1 MAEPKKKSYLADA
14 WLVLLL
20 AVVFGVA
27 LAGVHLGL
35 RDTIDDNKLGEAMK
49 RIPSLVPGAV
59 KGKLDKTTGKGESKR
74 YLALNDAEEQVGV
87 VLQGKGSGYADM
99 IEVLIGVNSEGTMI
113 TGLYVL
119 ECKETP
125 NLGDKIKGKAF
136 LGEFTAAKELETSR
150 PIVAVM
156 SAPKD
161 KTNEIQAISGATVS
175 SKSVCKIVN
184 KTVAKY
190 RESLES
196 K

>member
-59 KGKLDKTTGKGESKR
+59 KGKLDETTGKGEGKR
-74 YLALNDAEEQVGV
+74 YLALDESGKQVGV
-87 VLQGKGSGYADM
+87 VLQGKGPGYADI
-99 IEVLIGVNSEGTMI
+99 IEVLIGVNAEGTLI

-125 NLGDKIKGKAF
+125 NLGDKIKGEAF
-136 LGEFTAAKELETSR
+136 LGEFAAAKKLDTSR
-150 PIVAVM
+150 PVVAVK
-156 SAPKD
+156 SVPKD
-161 KTNEIQAISGATVS
+161 KANEIQAISGATVS
-175 SKSVCKIVN
+175 SKSVCEIVN